1 MKKRFKVEELY
12 KTAKQSN
19 VSLLPVNT
27 NFSWWEEY
35 ENNAS
40 IYDRY
45 ILDTFRNFY
54 YWVVFNGSTPAEVLE
69 DFKEAITSF
78 LTINQKRYSEL
89 YRLHVLPDSAYDI
102 VNNYSVT
109 ENSTRTITEG
119 ARTDSDTAELGERED
134 TGENKISAYNSSTY
148 QDANEVITTTGAQE
162 NVVTSVKG
170 EQENVD
176 EFELTRAGNIGVQT
190 PADVIGGHLDLWDR
204 FNFYK
209 QIFDE
214 IAKAYFV
221 CQNRHRQEALMQI
234 DLYTYNHEKNKIN
247 KSAYLSNLLS
257 LQGNLKEQTSIITP
271 VIMLEHNQQFIY
283 NYCYIPEFGRYYF
296 IDNVEIVRTN
306 LYRIYLT
313 VDVLETYKTEILNQS
328 VIIEKNENNYNNYLP
343 DENWKT
349 NVKTKTDIINFN
361 EGFLENGE
369 FILITA
375 GG

>member
-1 MKKRFKVEELY
+1 MKKRFKIEELY

-19 VSLLPVNT
+19 VALLPVNT

-54 YWVVFNGSTPAEVLE
+54 YWVVFNGSTPAEVLA

-102 VNNYSVT
+102 VNNYSVM

-119 ARTDSDTAELGERED
+119 TRTDSDTAELGSRED
-134 TGENKISAYNSSTY
+134 TGENKISAYNSSAY
-148 QDANEVITTTGAQE
+148 QDANKAITTTGAQE

-170 EQENVD
+170 EQENTD
-176 EFELTRAGNIGVQT
+176 TYELTRAGNIGVQT

-221 CQNRHRQEALMQI
+221 CQNRHR
-234 DLYTYNHEKNKIN
+234 
-247 KSAYLSNLLS
+247 
-257 LQGNLKEQTSIITP
+257 
-271 VIMLEHNQQFIY
+271 
-283 NYCYIPEFGRYYF
+283 
-296 IDNVEIVRTN
+296 
-306 LYRIYLT
+306 
-313 VDVLETYKTEILNQS
+313 
-328 VIIEKNENNYNNYLP
+328 
-343 DENWKT
+343 
-349 NVKTKTDIINFN
+349 
-361 EGFLENGE
+361 
-369 FILITA
+369 
-375 GG
+375 

>member
-19 VSLLPVNT
+19 VALLPVNT
-27 NFSWWEEY
+27 NFEWWEEY

-54 YWVVFNGSTPAEVLE
+54 YWVVFNGSTPTEVLE

-78 LTINQKRYSEL
+78 LTINQKRYGEL

-134 TGENKISAYNSSTY
+134 TGENKISAYNSSEY

-170 EQENVD
+170 EQENSDVY
-176 EFELTRAGNIGVQT
+176 ELTRAGNIGVQT

-221 CQNRHRQEALMQI
+221 CQNRHR
-234 DLYTYNHEKNKIN
+234 
-247 KSAYLSNLLS
+247 
-257 LQGNLKEQTSIITP
+257 
-271 VIMLEHNQQFIY
+271 
-283 NYCYIPEFGRYYF
+283 
-296 IDNVEIVRTN
+296 
-306 LYRIYLT
+306 
-313 VDVLETYKTEILNQS
+313 
-328 VIIEKNENNYNNYLP
+328 
-343 DENWKT
+343 
-349 NVKTKTDIINFN
+349 
-361 EGFLENGE
+361 
-369 FILITA
+369 
-375 GG
+375 

>member
-1 MKKRFKVEELY
+1 MKKRFKIEELY
-12 KTAKQSN
+12 KTAKQTN

-27 NFSWWEEY
+27 NFEWWEEY
-35 ENNAS
+35 ENNSS

-89 YRLHVLPDSAYDI
+89 YRLHVLPNSAYDI

-134 TGENKISAYNSSTY
+134 TGENKISAYNSTTY

-170 EQENVD
+170 EQENSDVY
-176 EFELTRAGNIGVQT
+176 ELTRAGNIGVQT

-221 CQNRHRQEALMQI
+221 CQNRHR
-234 DLYTYNHEKNKIN
+234 
-247 KSAYLSNLLS
+247 
-257 LQGNLKEQTSIITP
+257 
-271 VIMLEHNQQFIY
+271 
-283 NYCYIPEFGRYYF
+283 
-296 IDNVEIVRTN
+296 
-306 LYRIYLT
+306 
-313 VDVLETYKTEILNQS
+313 
-328 VIIEKNENNYNNYLP
+328 
-343 DENWKT
+343 
-349 NVKTKTDIINFN
+349 
-361 EGFLENGE
+361 
-369 FILITA
+369 
-375 GG
+375 

>member
-12 KTAKQSN
+12 KTAKQSS
-19 VSLLPVNT
+19 VTLLPVNT
-27 NFSWWEEY
+27 GFAWWEEY

-54 YWVVFNGSTPAEVLE
+54 YWVVFNGTTPAEVLE

-176 EFELTRAGNIGVQT
+176 EYELTRAGNIGVQT

-221 CQNRHRQEALMQI
+221 CQNRR
-234 DLYTYNHEKNKIN
+234 
-247 KSAYLSNLLS
+247 
-257 LQGNLKEQTSIITP
+257 
-271 VIMLEHNQQFIY
+271 
-283 NYCYIPEFGRYYF
+283 R
-296 IDNVEIVRTN
+296 
-306 LYRIYLT
+306 
-313 VDVLETYKTEILNQS
+313 
-328 VIIEKNENNYNNYLP
+328 
-343 DENWKT
+343 
-349 NVKTKTDIINFN
+349 
-361 EGFLENGE
+361 
-369 FILITA
+369 
-375 GG
+375 

>member
-19 VSLLPVNT
+19 VALLPVNT
-27 NFSWWEEY
+27 NFEWWEEY

-89 YRLHVLPDSAYDI
+89 YRLHVLPNDSYDI
-102 VNNYSVT
+102 VNNYSVV
-109 ENSTRTITEG
+109 EKSKRTTTEG
-119 ARTDSDTAELGERED
+119 ARTDEDTANLGARED
-134 TGENKISAYNSSTY
+134 SGENDISAYNSTTY
-148 QDANEVITTTGAQE
+148 QDANKVINNTGAQE

-170 EQENVD
+170 EQVNVD
-176 EFELTRAGNIGVQT
+176 ESEFSRSGNIGVQT

-209 QIFDE
+209 QIFNE

-221 CQNRHRQEALMQI
+221 CQNRHR
-234 DLYTYNHEKNKIN
+234 
-247 KSAYLSNLLS
+247 
-257 LQGNLKEQTSIITP
+257 
-271 VIMLEHNQQFIY
+271 
-283 NYCYIPEFGRYYF
+283 
-296 IDNVEIVRTN
+296 
-306 LYRIYLT
+306 
-313 VDVLETYKTEILNQS
+313 
-328 VIIEKNENNYNNYLP
+328 
-343 DENWKT
+343 
-349 NVKTKTDIINFN
+349 
-361 EGFLENGE
+361 
-369 FILITA
+369 
-375 GG
+375 

>member
-1 MKKRFKVEELY
+1 MKKRFKIEELY

-54 YWVVFNGSTPAEVLE
+54 YWVVFNGSTPAEALE

-134 TGENKISAYNSSTY
+134 TGENKISAYNSSSY
-148 QDANEVITTTGAQE
+148 QDANKVITSTGAQE

-176 EFELTRAGNIGVQT
+176 EYELTRAGNIGVQT

-221 CQNRHRQEALMQI
+221 CQNRHR
-234 DLYTYNHEKNKIN
+234 
-247 KSAYLSNLLS
+247 
-257 LQGNLKEQTSIITP
+257 
-271 VIMLEHNQQFIY
+271 
-283 NYCYIPEFGRYYF
+283 
-296 IDNVEIVRTN
+296 
-306 LYRIYLT
+306 
-313 VDVLETYKTEILNQS
+313 
-328 VIIEKNENNYNNYLP
+328 
-343 DENWKT
+343 
-349 NVKTKTDIINFN
+349 
-361 EGFLENGE
+361 
-369 FILITA
+369 
-375 GG
+375 

>member
-1 MKKRFKVEELY
+1 MKKRFKIEELY

-19 VSLLPVNT
+19 IALLPVNT
-27 NFSWWEEY
+27 NFSWWKEY
-35 ENNAS
+35 ENNNS

-119 ARTDSDTAELGERED
+119 TRTDSDTAELGARED
-134 TGENKISAYNSSTY
+134 TGENKISAYNSSAY
-148 QDANEVITTTGAQE
+148 QDANKAITTTGAQE

-176 EFELTRAGNIGVQT
+176 KYELTRAGNIGVQT

-221 CQNRHRQEALMQI
+221 CQNRHR
-234 DLYTYNHEKNKIN
+234 
-247 KSAYLSNLLS
+247 
-257 LQGNLKEQTSIITP
+257 
-271 VIMLEHNQQFIY
+271 
-283 NYCYIPEFGRYYF
+283 
-296 IDNVEIVRTN
+296 
-306 LYRIYLT
+306 
-313 VDVLETYKTEILNQS
+313 
-328 VIIEKNENNYNNYLP
+328 
-343 DENWKT
+343 
-349 NVKTKTDIINFN
+349 
-361 EGFLENGE
+361 
-369 FILITA
+369 
-375 GG
+375 

>member
-27 NFSWWEEY
+27 SFAWWEEY
-35 ENNAS
+35 ENNTS

-54 YWVVFNGSTPAEVLE
+54 YWVVFSSSTPADALA

-109 ENSTRTITEG
+109 ENSTRTTTEG
-119 ARTDSDTAELGERED
+119 ERSDTQANVIGTHTDAETNTIGERTDTTNNTIGERTDSTNNSIGARADTNEEKVSAFNSGDYQDSNKNLINMGAQTN
-134 TGENKISAYNSSTY
+134 TGSTTSGAQTNSESSTS
-148 QDANEVITTTGAQE
+148 GAQTNSVN
-162 NVVTSVKG
+162 NVYGEQRNSETLTKG
-170 EQENVD
+170 EQENV
-176 EFELTRAGNIGVQT
+176 ENYELTRAGNIGVQT

-214 IAKAYFV
+214 IAKNYFV
-221 CQNRHRQEALMQI
+221 CQNRHR
-234 DLYTYNHEKNKIN
+234 
-247 KSAYLSNLLS
+247 
-257 LQGNLKEQTSIITP
+257 
-271 VIMLEHNQQFIY
+271 
-283 NYCYIPEFGRYYF
+283 
-296 IDNVEIVRTN
+296 
-306 LYRIYLT
+306 
-313 VDVLETYKTEILNQS
+313 
-328 VIIEKNENNYNNYLP
+328 
-343 DENWKT
+343 
-349 NVKTKTDIINFN
+349 
-361 EGFLENGE
+361 
-369 FILITA
+369 
-375 GG
+375 

>member
-54 YWVVFNGSTPAEVLE
+54 YWAVFNGSTPAEVLE
-69 DFKEAITSF
+69 DFKEAIISF

-176 EFELTRAGNIGVQT
+176 EYELTRAGNIGVQT

-221 CQNRHRQEALMQI
+221 CQNRHR
-234 DLYTYNHEKNKIN
+234 
-247 KSAYLSNLLS
+247 
-257 LQGNLKEQTSIITP
+257 
-271 VIMLEHNQQFIY
+271 
-283 NYCYIPEFGRYYF
+283 
-296 IDNVEIVRTN
+296 
-306 LYRIYLT
+306 
-313 VDVLETYKTEILNQS
+313 
-328 VIIEKNENNYNNYLP
+328 
-343 DENWKT
+343 
-349 NVKTKTDIINFN
+349 
-361 EGFLENGE
+361 
-369 FILITA
+369 
-375 GG
+375 

>member
-35 ENNAS
+35 ENNTS

-54 YWVVFNGSTPAEVLE
+54 YWVVFNGSTSAEVLE

-119 ARTDSDTAELGERED
+119 ARTDSDTAELGARED

-176 EFELTRAGNIGVQT
+176 EYELTRAGNIGVQT

-221 CQNRHRQEALMQI
+221 CQNRHR
-234 DLYTYNHEKNKIN
+234 
-247 KSAYLSNLLS
+247 
-257 LQGNLKEQTSIITP
+257 
-271 VIMLEHNQQFIY
+271 
-283 NYCYIPEFGRYYF
+283 
-296 IDNVEIVRTN
+296 
-306 LYRIYLT
+306 
-313 VDVLETYKTEILNQS
+313 
-328 VIIEKNENNYNNYLP
+328 
-343 DENWKT
+343 
-349 NVKTKTDIINFN
+349 
-361 EGFLENGE
+361 
-369 FILITA
+369 
-375 GG
+375 

>member
-19 VSLLPVNT
+19 VALLPVNT
-27 NFSWWEEY
+27 NFEWWEEY

-78 LTINQKRYSEL
+78 LTINQKRYGEL

-148 QDANEVITTTGAQE
+148 QDANKVITNTGAQE

-170 EQENVD
+170 KQENVD
-176 EFELTRAGNIGVQT
+176 EYELTRAGNIGVQT

-209 QIFDE
+209 QIFEE

-221 CQNRHRQEALMQI
+221 CQNRHR
-234 DLYTYNHEKNKIN
+234 
-247 KSAYLSNLLS
+247 
-257 LQGNLKEQTSIITP
+257 
-271 VIMLEHNQQFIY
+271 
-283 NYCYIPEFGRYYF
+283 
-296 IDNVEIVRTN
+296 
-306 LYRIYLT
+306 
-313 VDVLETYKTEILNQS
+313 
-328 VIIEKNENNYNNYLP
+328 
-343 DENWKT
+343 
-349 NVKTKTDIINFN
+349 
-361 EGFLENGE
+361 
-369 FILITA
+369 
-375 GG
+375 

>member
-1 MKKRFKVEELY
+1 MKKRFKIEELY

-19 VSLLPVNT
+19 VALLPVNT

-35 ENNAS
+35 ENNTS

-54 YWVVFNGSTPAEVLE
+54 YWVVFNGSTPAEVLA
-69 DFKEAITSF
+69 DFKEAISSF

-119 ARTDSDTAELGERED
+119 TRTDSDTAELGARED
-134 TGENKISAYNSSTY
+134 TGENKISAYNSSAY
-148 QDANEVITTTGAQE
+148 QDANKAITTTGAQE

-170 EQENVD
+170 KQENID
-176 EFELTRAGNIGVQT
+176 TYEFTRAGNIGVQT

-221 CQNRHRQEALMQI
+221 CQNRHR
-234 DLYTYNHEKNKIN
+234 
-247 KSAYLSNLLS
+247 
-257 LQGNLKEQTSIITP
+257 
-271 VIMLEHNQQFIY
+271 
-283 NYCYIPEFGRYYF
+283 
-296 IDNVEIVRTN
+296 
-306 LYRIYLT
+306 
-313 VDVLETYKTEILNQS
+313 
-328 VIIEKNENNYNNYLP
+328 
-343 DENWKT
+343 
-349 NVKTKTDIINFN
+349 
-361 EGFLENGE
+361 
-369 FILITA
+369 
-375 GG
+375 

>member
-27 NFSWWEEY
+27 SFEWWEEY

-54 YWVVFNGSTPAEVLE
+54 YWVVFSGTTPAEALE

-78 LTINQKRYSEL
+78 LTINQKRYGEL

-119 ARTDSDTAELGERED
+119 ERSDTQATSLGAHTDAETTTIGSRTDSTSNSIGARSDTSEE
-134 TGENKISAYNSSTY
+134 KISAYNSESY
-148 QDANEVITTTGAQE
+148 QDGNKKLDNIGAQTNTGSVTTGGQSNSVNTTFGAQSNSE
-162 NVVTSVKG
+162 TLTKG
-170 EQENVD
+170 EQENEEV
-176 EFELTRAGNIGVQT
+176 FELTRVGNIGVQT

-221 CQNRHRQEALMQI
+221 CQNRHR
-234 DLYTYNHEKNKIN
+234 
-247 KSAYLSNLLS
+247 
-257 LQGNLKEQTSIITP
+257 
-271 VIMLEHNQQFIY
+271 
-283 NYCYIPEFGRYYF
+283 
-296 IDNVEIVRTN
+296 
-306 LYRIYLT
+306 
-313 VDVLETYKTEILNQS
+313 
-328 VIIEKNENNYNNYLP
+328 
-343 DENWKT
+343 
-349 NVKTKTDIINFN
+349 
-361 EGFLENGE
+361 
-369 FILITA
+369 
-375 GG
+375 

>member
-1 MKKRFKVEELY
+1 MKKRFKIEELY
-12 KTAKQSN
+12 KTAKQTN
-19 VSLLPVNT
+19 VPLLPVNT
-27 NFSWWEEY
+27 NFEWWEEY

-54 YWVVFNGSTPAEVLE
+54 YWVVFSGSTPAEVLE

-134 TGENKISAYNSSTY
+134 TGENKISAYNSTTY

-176 EFELTRAGNIGVQT
+176 EYELTRAGNIGVQT

-221 CQNRHRQEALMQI
+221 CQNRHR
-234 DLYTYNHEKNKIN
+234 
-247 KSAYLSNLLS
+247 
-257 LQGNLKEQTSIITP
+257 
-271 VIMLEHNQQFIY
+271 
-283 NYCYIPEFGRYYF
+283 
-296 IDNVEIVRTN
+296 
-306 LYRIYLT
+306 
-313 VDVLETYKTEILNQS
+313 
-328 VIIEKNENNYNNYLP
+328 
-343 DENWKT
+343 
-349 NVKTKTDIINFN
+349 
-361 EGFLENGE
+361 
-369 FILITA
+369 
-375 GG
+375 

>member
-12 KTAKQSN
+12 KTAKQLN
-19 VSLLPVNT
+19 VSMLPVNT
-27 NFSWWEEY
+27 NFEWWEEY

-134 TGENKISAYNSSTY
+134 TGENKISAYNSTTY

-176 EFELTRAGNIGVQT
+176 EYELTRAGNIGVQT

-221 CQNRHRQEALMQI
+221 CQNRHR
-234 DLYTYNHEKNKIN
+234 
-247 KSAYLSNLLS
+247 
-257 LQGNLKEQTSIITP
+257 
-271 VIMLEHNQQFIY
+271 
-283 NYCYIPEFGRYYF
+283 
-296 IDNVEIVRTN
+296 
-306 LYRIYLT
+306 
-313 VDVLETYKTEILNQS
+313 
-328 VIIEKNENNYNNYLP
+328 
-343 DENWKT
+343 
-349 NVKTKTDIINFN
+349 
-361 EGFLENGE
+361 
-369 FILITA
+369 
-375 GG
+375 